1 MIVSALAV
9 VVFTLAVIMSA
20 VAMVALSFLGLV
32 LLHQLLEVCRKLEVV
47 HSALLVLVIRISPQ
61 RPVDLEEILVL
72 VLILQQLRPGLVR
85 ILHQM
90 ELDATRR
97 AGPLA
102 LLPIVNL
109 SKPYLRINILIK
121 VQCHRV
127 LVIRCPS
134 PENEN
139 NTRICT

>member
-1 MIVSALAV
+1 MIVSAFTVIMLTLAV
-9 VVFTLAVIMSA
+9 VMSA
-20 VAMVALSFLGLV
+20 VAMVILSFLGLV
-32 LLHQLLEVCRKLEVV
+32 LLHQLLEVRRKLEVV
-47 HSALLVLVIRISPQ
+47 HSALLILVIRISPQ

-72 VLILQQLRPGLVR
+72 VFILQQLRPRLIR

-121 VQCHRV
+121 VQRHRV
-127 LVIRCPS
+127 LVILCPS
-134 PENEN
+134 PVNHN